1 MLPAQRNFIDAMAK
15 LYKEGNY
22 TDAVLVCQGTRKHV
36 HTAVLVARSPFFEA
50 IVKRWGLGGEKGGE
64 IVVEECDREVL
75 DKVVDY
81 MYGINIPDLNKFI
94 NVLEISERFLM
105 ADLKAEIENLAI
117 RAINRSNIKEMCDIG
132 DQFRCCN
139 LLKACA
145 SFMVKESI
153 ILDEEEVKKMP
164 AATAALLQA
173 SKDARKNLEE
183 KLEKQ
188 EKEMVELNRK
198 VKRLQR
204 CERVSQSLNFS
215 LFGGSQ
221 SEENW
226 SN

>member
-50 IVKRWGLGGEKGGE
+50 IVKRWGLGGEKLGE
-64 IVVEECDREVL
+64 IVVEEYDREVL

-117 RAINRSNIKEMCDIG
+117 RAMN
-132 DQFRCCN
+132 RCCN

-153 ILDEEEVKKMP
+153 TLDEEEVKKMP
-164 AATAALLQA
+164 AASAALLQA

-188 EKEMVELNRK
+188 EKEMVELKKK
-198 VKRLQR
+198 VKTLHH